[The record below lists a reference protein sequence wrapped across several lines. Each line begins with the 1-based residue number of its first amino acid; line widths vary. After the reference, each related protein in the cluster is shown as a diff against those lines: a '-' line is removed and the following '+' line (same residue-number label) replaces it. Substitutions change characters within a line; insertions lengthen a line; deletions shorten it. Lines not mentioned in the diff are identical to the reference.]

1 MKLKFEARDYGY
13 TVIARIEKIL
23 RDRCV
28 EKLGIITDGFDII
41 PKGVLTAAQKREN
54 EIVDIE
60 TLMENIDFIHI
71 KEILLYK
78 DNYSYVMDITKVSK
92 NVFEELMQS
101 LYELRIKIAHIRS
114 YFTNT
119 DLNNLIDETK
129 KINHGMI
136 EPDERLDKF
145 IENLLEAP
153 QDLATKVP
161 IEFYEDEYTE
171 KIINNLPIADYE
183 YEGGFV
189 GRNDDE
195 EKIIKMLKSNMHRV
209 ITIAGAG
216 GVGKSA
222 LALKIVNDIIRDNII
237 EYDFVVWVSAK
248 ENKLSY
254 LGIEDLEPTLKN
266 YDELLDTILNV
277 VGFDADNYGEDNKKK
292 ESDINDLFDACNRG
306 LLIIDNLE
314 TITDERIINF
324 ILDSHP
330 NVNFIITSRRG
341 LGQVERRYDLKE
353 LKEKDA
359 IHLFRIICKEKG
371 LQELQTADE
380 SLIRSYVKKVY
391 CYPLAIKWVLGQAAL
406 GKDIMCVIDGINEQ
420 SSDISKFCFEQV
432 FSELS
437 LEAKSILY
445 ALCLDNEA
453 VPKGVLKYISNLDD
467 ISFEDCIHDLLIV
480 SLILP
485 EQKVNKQNGEINS
498 YYSLLPL
505 TRGYV
510 KVELDKNRDVKSKL
524 QERTVTVETTLEEAE
539 RAKVQY
545 RFSLSNFGAT
555 TEEEKIASMLAQT
568 AYQKYQAGNYLDAV
582 ETFKKAV
589 NIAPRFA
596 SIYRNWAIIESMESH
611 WAEADALMEK
621 ASKLNKDDTQIWLV
635 WGNIKRK
642 SDKIKEAYNYY
653 EKAYKL
659 SPKDNVVLN
668 SYAQAISRLGD
679 FQRADKLYKE
689 ALELVEGIPHNKH
702 LIINY
707 TSIAEN
713 LKKWAEALIED
724 RDYVQAAK
732 KIHDALDA
740 IQKVLRIDRN
750 DYKAKELHMDIL
762 YTYAT
767 VYDKQKD
774 YEKALNILKK
784 LVELP
789 FNRYREIE
797 YHNRAVLLIINVY
810 FTIDKYDEARTVLE
824 KEERNLRRISKGA
837 IADRYKRICEKLA
850 KEENRKKGRII
861 RYSAEKKFII
871 IESESS
877 PGLTYLTFLSA
888 FKEYI
893 QLSDDI
899 LGREVTFVG
908 VEDNGKRYAQH
919 VCFVMEEI
927 KA

>member
-23 RDRCV
+23 RDKCV
-28 EKLGIITDGFDII
+28 EKLGIITDELDVIV
-41 PKGVLTAAQKREN
+41 PKGVLIAAQKRES
-54 EIVDIE
+54 EIVDFE
-60 TLMENIDFIHI
+60 MLMENIDFIHI

-78 DNYSYVMDITKVSK
+78 DNYSYVMDITKISK
-92 NVFEELMQS
+92 SAFEVLMQS
-101 LYELRIKIAHIRS
+101 LYEFRIKIAHIRS

-129 KINHGMI
+129 KINHGMT
-136 EPDERLDKF
+136 EPDAGLDEF

-153 QDLATKVP
+153 QELVTKVP
-161 IEFYEDEYTE
+161 IGFYEDEYTE

-189 GRNDDE
+189 GRADDE
-195 EKIIKMLKSNMHRV
+195 ERIIKMLKSNMHRV

-222 LALKIVNDIIRDNII
+222 LTLKIVNDIIRDSLV
-237 EYDFVVWVSAK
+237 EYDFIVWVSAK

-277 VGFDADNYGEDNKKK
+277 VGFDADSYRDDDNKK
-292 ESDINDLFDACNRG
+292 ESDINDLFDACNRV

-371 LQELQTADE
+371 LQELQIADE

-432 FSELS
+432 FSDLS
-437 LEAKSILY
+437 IEAKSILY
-445 ALCLDNEA
+445 ALCLDNDA

-510 KVELDKNRDVKSKL
+510 KVELDKNKDIKSQL
-524 QERTVTVETTLEEAE
+524 QERMVTVETTLEEAE

-568 AYQKYQAGNYLDAV
+568 AYQKYQAGSYLDAV

-589 NIAPRFA
+589 DIAPRFA

-713 LKKWAEALIED
+713 LKKWAEALVED
-724 RDYVQAAK
+724 RDYAQATQ
-732 KIHDALDA
+732 KIHDALVA
-740 IQKVLRIDRN
+740 IQRVLKIDRN

-762 YTYAT
+762 YTYGT

-774 YEKALNILKK
+774 YENALSILKE

-789 FNRYREIE
+789 FSRYREIE
-797 YHNRAVLLIINVY
+797 YHNRGVLLIINIY
-810 FTIDKYDEARTVLE
+810 CTIDKYDEARKFLE
-824 KEERNLRRISKGA
+824 KEERNLRRLSKGA

-850 KEENRKKGRII
+850 KEKNRKEGRII
-861 RYSAEKKFII
+861 RYNAEKKFVI

-877 PGLTYLTFLSA
+877 PGLTYLTFLNA

-899 LGREVTFVG
+899 LGRKVTFVG
-908 VEDNGKRYAQH
+908 VEENGKRHAQH
-919 VCFVMEEI
+919 VCFVVEE
-927 KA
+927 K

>member
-23 RDRCV
+23 RDKCV
-28 EKLGIITDGFDII
+28 EKLGIITDELDVIV
-41 PKGVLTAAQKREN
+41 PKGVLIAAQKRES
-54 EIVDIE
+54 EIVDFE
-60 TLMENIDFIHI
+60 MLMENIDFIHI

-78 DNYSYVMDITKVSK
+78 DNYSYVMDITKISK
-92 NVFEELMQS
+92 SAFEVLMQS
-101 LYELRIKIAHIRS
+101 LYEFRIKIAHIRS

-129 KINHGMI
+129 KINHGMT
-136 EPDERLDKF
+136 EPDAGLDEF

-153 QDLATKVP
+153 QELVTKVP
-161 IEFYEDEYTE
+161 IGFYEDEYTE

-189 GRNDDE
+189 GRADDE
-195 EKIIKMLKSNMHRV
+195 ERIIKMLKSNMHRV

-222 LALKIVNDIIRDNII
+222 LTLKIVNDIIRDSLV
-237 EYDFVVWVSAK
+237 EYDFIVWVSAK

-277 VGFDADNYGEDNKKK
+277 VGFDADSYGDDDNKK
-292 ESDINDLFDACNRG
+292 ESDINDLFDACNRV

-371 LQELQTADE
+371 LQELQIADE

-432 FSELS
+432 FSDLS
-437 LEAKSILY
+437 IEAKSILY
-445 ALCLDNEA
+445 ALCLDNDA

-510 KVELDKNRDVKSKL
+510 KVELDKNKDIKSQL
-524 QERTVTVETTLEEAE
+524 QERMVTVETTLEEAE

-545 RFSLSNFGAT
+545 RFSLSIFGAT

-568 AYQKYQAGNYLDAV
+568 AYQKYQAGSYLDAV

-589 NIAPRFA
+589 DIAPRFA

-713 LKKWAEALIED
+713 LKKWAEALVED
-724 RDYVQAAK
+724 RDYAQATQ
-732 KIHDALDA
+732 KIHDALVA
-740 IQKVLRIDRN
+740 IQRVLKIDRN

-762 YTYAT
+762 YTYGT

-774 YEKALNILKK
+774 YENALSILKE

-789 FNRYREIE
+789 FSRYREIE
-797 YHNRAVLLIINVY
+797 YHNRGVLLIINIY
-810 FTIDKYDEARTVLE
+810 CTIDKYDEARKFLE
-824 KEERNLRRISKGA
+824 KEERNLRRLSKGA

-850 KEENRKKGRII
+850 KEKNRKEGRII
-861 RYSAEKKFII
+861 RYNAEKKFVI

-877 PGLTYLTFLSA
+877 PGLTYLTFLNA

-899 LGREVTFVG
+899 LGRKVTFVG
-908 VEDNGKRYAQH
+908 VEENGKRHAQH
-919 VCFVMEEI
+919 VCFVVEE
-927 KA
+927 K

>member
-23 RDRCV
+23 RDKCV
-28 EKLGIITDGFDII
+28 EKLGIITDELDVIV
-41 PKGVLTAAQKREN
+41 PKGVLIAAQKRES
-54 EIVDIE
+54 EIVDFE
-60 TLMENIDFIHI
+60 ALMENIDFIHI

-78 DNYSYVMDITKVSK
+78 DNYSYVMDITKLSK
-92 NVFEELMQS
+92 SVFEELMQS

-129 KINHGMI
+129 KINYGMT
-136 EPDERLDKF
+136 EPDAGLYEF

-153 QDLATKVP
+153 QELVTKVP
-161 IEFYEDEYTE
+161 MEFYEDEYTE

-189 GRNDDE
+189 GRADDE
-195 EKIIKMLKSNMHRV
+195 EKISKMLKSNMHRV

-222 LALKIVNDIIRDNII
+222 LTLKIVNDIIRDNII
-237 EYDFVVWVSAK
+237 EYDFIVWVSAK

-277 VGFDADNYGEDNKKK
+277 VGFDADSYGEDNNKK
-292 ESDINDLFDACNRG
+292 ESDINDLFDACNRV

-371 LQELQTADE
+371 LQELQIADE

-510 KVELDKNRDVKSKL
+510 KVELDKNRDIKSQL
-524 QERTVTVETTLEEAE
+524 QERMVTVETTLEEAE

-568 AYQKYQAGNYLDAV
+568 AYQKYQAGSYLDAV

-589 NIAPRFA
+589 DITPRFA

-713 LKKWAEALIED
+713 LKKWAEALVED
-724 RDYVQAAK
+724 RDYAQATQ
-732 KIHDALDA
+732 KIHDALVA
-740 IQKVLRIDRN
+740 IQKVLKIDRN

-762 YTYAT
+762 YTYGT

-774 YEKALNILKK
+774 YENALSILKE

-789 FNRYREIE
+789 FGRYREIE
-797 YHNRAVLLIINVY
+797 YHNRCVLLIINIY
-810 FTIDKYDEARTVLE
+810 FTIDKYDEARKFLE

-850 KEENRKKGRII
+850 KEKNRKKGRII
-861 RYSAEKKFII
+861 RYNAEKKFVI

-877 PGLTYLTFLSA
+877 PGLTYLTFLNA

-908 VEDNGKRYAQH
+908 VEENGKRHAQH
-919 VCFVMEEI
+919 VCFVVEE
-927 KA
+927 K

>member
-1 MKLKFEARDYGY
+1 MKLRFEARDYGY
-13 TVIARIEKIL
+13 TVMARLEKAL
-23 RDRCV
+23 RDRCI
-28 EKLGIITDGFDII
+28 ECLGILSDDLMVII
-41 PKGVLTAAQKREN
+41 PKGVLAAAEKREGHITN
-54 EIVDIE
+54 IDV
-60 TLMENIDFIHI
+60 LMENIDFIHI

-78 DNYSYVMDITKVSK
+78 DNYSYVMDAEKLSK
-92 NVFEELMQS
+92 SMFEELMQS
-101 LYELRIKIAHIRS
+101 LYDLRIKIAHIRD

-119 DLNNLIDETK
+119 DLNNLIEETK

-136 EPDERLDKF
+136 LSDDSLDEF
-145 IENLLEAP
+145 IESLLETP
-153 QDLATKVP
+153 EKLITKVP
-161 IEFYEDEYTE
+161 IDFFEDENVA

-189 GRNDDE
+189 GRADEE
-195 EKIIKMLKSNMHRV
+195 EKIVKMLKSNMHRV

-222 LALKIVNDIIRDNII
+222 LTLKIVNDIIRDNII
-237 EYDFVVWVSAK
+237 EYDFIVWVSAK

-254 LGIEDLEPTLKN
+254 LGIEDIEPTLKN
-266 YDELLDTILNV
+266 YDELLDTILDV
-277 VGFDADNYGEDNKKK
+277 VGFDADSYGDDNAKK
-292 ESDINDLFDACNRG
+292 ESDINDLFDACNRV
-306 LLIIDNLE
+306 LLVIDNLE

-330 NVNFIITSRRG
+330 HVNFIITSRRG

-353 LKEKDA
+353 LREKDA

-371 LQELQTADE
+371 LKELQCAEE
-380 SLIRSYVKKVY
+380 SIIRNYVKKVY

-406 GKDIMCVIDGINEQ
+406 GKDILSVVDGINEQ

-437 LEAKSILY
+437 FESKSILY

-467 ISFEDCIHDLLIV
+467 TIFEDCISDLLIV

-498 YYSLLPL
+498 FYSLLPL

-510 KVELDKNRDVKSKL
+510 KMELDKNRDIKTQL
-524 QERTVTVETTLEEAE
+524 QDRMVTVETTLEEAE

-568 AYQKYQAGNYLDAV
+568 AYQKYQAGNYLDAID
-582 ETFKKAV
+582 TFKKAV
-589 NIAPRFA
+589 DIDPRFA

-621 ASKLNKDDTQIWLV
+621 ASKLNEDDTQIWLV

-642 SDKIKEAYNYY
+642 SDRIKEAYNYY

-679 FQRADKLYKE
+679 FMRADQLYKE

-713 LKKWAEALIED
+713 LKKWAEVLIED
-724 RDYVQAAK
+724 RDYTQATER
-732 KIHDALDA
+732 IQEALSA
-740 IQKVLRIDRN
+740 IQKVLKIDKN
-750 DYKAKELHMDIL
+750 DSKAKELYMDIL
-762 YTYAT
+762 YTEAT
-767 VYDKQKD
+767 LFDKQTD
-774 YEKALNILKK
+774 YDNAVLTLKK
-784 LVELP
+784 IIELP
-789 FNRYREIE
+789 FLRYREIE
-797 YHNRAVLLIINVY
+797 YHDRAVILIANIY
-810 FTIDKYDEARTVLE
+810 YAMGKYDEASKYLA
-824 KEERNLRRISKGA
+824 KEERNIRKIGKGV
-837 IADRYKRICEKLA
+837 IIDRYKRICEKLVNVQNQ
-850 KEENRKKGRII
+850 KTGRVI
-861 RYSAEKKFII
+861 RYNADKKFVI
-871 IESESS
+871 IESISS
-877 PGLTYLTFLSA
+877 PGLTYLTFLNA
-888 FKEYI
+888 FREYV
-893 QLSDDI
+893 QLSDEI
-899 LGREVTFVG
+899 LGKEVLFSA
-908 VEDNGKRYAQH
+908 VEENENRYAKN
-919 VCFVMEEI
+919 VSFISGE
-927 KA
+927 

>member
-23 RDRCV
+23 RDKCV
-28 EKLGIITDGFDII
+28 EKLGIITDELDVIV
-41 PKGVLTAAQKREN
+41 PKGVLIAARKRKS
-54 EIVDIE
+54 EIVDFE
-60 TLMENIDFIHI
+60 ALMENIDFIHI

-78 DNYSYVMDITKVSK
+78 NNYSYVMDITKLSK
-92 NVFEELMQS
+92 SVFEELMQS

-129 KINHGMI
+129 KINHGMT
-136 EPDERLDKF
+136 EPDAGLDEF

-153 QDLATKVP
+153 QELVTKVP

-189 GRNDDE
+189 GRADDE

-222 LALKIVNDIIRDNII
+222 LTLKIVNDIIRDNII
-237 EYDFVVWVSAK
+237 EYDFIVWVSAK

-277 VGFDADNYGEDNKKK
+277 VGFDADSYGEDNNKK
-292 ESDINDLFDACNRG
+292 ESDINDLFDACNRV

-371 LQELQTADE
+371 LQELQIADE

-420 SSDISKFCFEQV
+420 SSDISKFCFDQV

-510 KVELDKNRDVKSKL
+510 KVELDKNRDIKSQL
-524 QERTVTVETTLEEAE
+524 QERMVTVETTLEEAE

-568 AYQKYQAGNYLDAV
+568 AYQKYQAGSYLDAV

-589 NIAPRFA
+589 DIAPRFA

-713 LKKWAEALIED
+713 LKKWAEALVED
-724 RDYVQAAK
+724 RDYAQATQ
-732 KIHDALDA
+732 KIHDALVA
-740 IQKVLRIDRN
+740 IQKVLKIDRN

-762 YTYAT
+762 YTYGT

-774 YEKALNILKK
+774 YENALSILKE

-789 FNRYREIE
+789 FSRYREIE
-797 YHNRAVLLIINVY
+797 YHNRGVLLIINIY
-810 FTIDKYDEARTVLE
+810 FTIDKYDEARKFLE

-837 IADRYKRICEKLA
+837 IADRYKRICEKLD
-850 KEENRKKGRII
+850 KEKNRKKGRII
-861 RYSAEKKFII
+861 RYNAEKKFVI

-877 PGLTYLTFLSA
+877 PGLTYLTFLNA

-893 QLSDDI
+893 HLSDDI
-899 LGREVTFVG
+899 LGRKVTFVG
-908 VEDNGKRYAQH
+908 VEESGKRHAQH
-919 VCFVMEEI
+919 VCFVVEE
-927 KA
+927 K

>member
-23 RDRCV
+23 RDKCV
-28 EKLGIITDGFDII
+28 EKLGIITDELDVIV
-41 PKGVLTAAQKREN
+41 PKGVLIAAQKRES
-54 EIVDIE
+54 EIVDFE
-60 TLMENIDFIHI
+60 MLMENIDFIHI

-78 DNYSYVMDITKVSK
+78 DNYSYVMDITKISK
-92 NVFEELMQS
+92 SAFEVLMQS
-101 LYELRIKIAHIRS
+101 LYEFRIKIAHIRS

-129 KINHGMI
+129 KINHGMT
-136 EPDERLDKF
+136 EPDAGLDEF

-153 QDLATKVP
+153 QELVTKVP
-161 IEFYEDEYTE
+161 IGFYEDEYTE

-189 GRNDDE
+189 GRADDE
-195 EKIIKMLKSNMHRV
+195 ERIIKMLKSNMHRV

-222 LALKIVNDIIRDNII
+222 LTLKIVNDIIRDSLV
-237 EYDFVVWVSAK
+237 EYDFIVWVSAK

-277 VGFDADNYGEDNKKK
+277 VGFDADSYGDDDNKK
-292 ESDINDLFDACNRG
+292 ESDINDLFDACNRV

-371 LQELQTADE
+371 LQELQIADE

-432 FSELS
+432 FSDLS
-437 LEAKSILY
+437 IEAKSILY
-445 ALCLDNEA
+445 ALCLDNDA

-510 KVELDKNRDVKSKL
+510 KVELDKNKDIKSQL
-524 QERTVTVETTLEEAE
+524 QERMVTVETTLEEAE

-568 AYQKYQAGNYLDAV
+568 AYQKYQAGSYLDAV

-589 NIAPRFA
+589 DIAPRFA

-702 LIINY
+702 LIINN

-713 LKKWAEALIED
+713 LKKWAEALVED
-724 RDYVQAAK
+724 RDYAQATQ
-732 KIHDALDA
+732 KIHDALVA
-740 IQKVLRIDRN
+740 IQKVLKIDRN

-762 YTYAT
+762 YTYGT

-774 YEKALNILKK
+774 YENALSILKE

-789 FNRYREIE
+789 FSRYREIE
-797 YHNRAVLLIINVY
+797 YHNRGVLLIINIY
-810 FTIDKYDEARTVLE
+810 CTIDKYDEARKFLE
-824 KEERNLRRISKGA
+824 KEERNLRRLSKGA

-850 KEENRKKGRII
+850 KEKNRKEGRII
-861 RYSAEKKFII
+861 RYNAEKKFVI

-877 PGLTYLTFLSA
+877 PGLTYLTFLNA

-893 QLSDDI
+893 QLSDEI
-899 LGREVTFVG
+899 LGRKVTFVG
-908 VEDNGKRYAQH
+908 VEENGKRHAQH
-919 VCFVMEEI
+919 VCFVVEE
-927 KA
+927 K

>member
-23 RDRCV
+23 RDKCV
-28 EKLGIITDGFDII
+28 EKLGIITDELDVIV
-41 PKGVLTAAQKREN
+41 PKGVLIAAQKRES
-54 EIVDIE
+54 EILDFE
-60 TLMENIDFIHI
+60 MLMENIDFIHI

-78 DNYSYVMDITKVSK
+78 DNYSYVMDITKISK
-92 NVFEELMQS
+92 SAFEVLMQS
-101 LYELRIKIAHIRS
+101 LYEFRIKIAHIRS

-129 KINHGMI
+129 KINHGMT
-136 EPDERLDKF
+136 EPDAGLDEF

-153 QDLATKVP
+153 QELVTKVP
-161 IEFYEDEYTE
+161 IGFYEDEYTE

-189 GRNDDE
+189 GRADDE
-195 EKIIKMLKSNMHRV
+195 ERIIKMLKSNMHRV

-222 LALKIVNDIIRDNII
+222 LTLKIVNDIIRDSLV
-237 EYDFVVWVSAK
+237 EYDFIVWVSAK

-277 VGFDADNYGEDNKKK
+277 VGFDADSYGDDDNKK
-292 ESDINDLFDACNRG
+292 ESDINDLFDACNRV

-371 LQELQTADE
+371 LQELQIADE

-432 FSELS
+432 FSDLS
-437 LEAKSILY
+437 IEAKSILY
-445 ALCLDNEA
+445 ALCLDNDA

-510 KVELDKNRDVKSKL
+510 KVELDKNKDIKSQL
-524 QERTVTVETTLEEAE
+524 QERMVTVETTLEEAE

-568 AYQKYQAGNYLDAV
+568 AYQKYQAGSYLDAV

-589 NIAPRFA
+589 DIAPRFA

-713 LKKWAEALIED
+713 LKKWAEALVED
-724 RDYVQAAK
+724 RDYAQATQ
-732 KIHDALDA
+732 KIHDALVA
-740 IQKVLRIDRN
+740 IQRVLKIDRN

-762 YTYAT
+762 YTYGT

-774 YEKALNILKK
+774 YENALSILKE

-789 FNRYREIE
+789 FSRYREIE
-797 YHNRAVLLIINVY
+797 YHNRGVLLIINIY
-810 FTIDKYDEARTVLE
+810 CTIDKYDEARKFLE
-824 KEERNLRRISKGA
+824 KEERNLRRLSKGA

-850 KEENRKKGRII
+850 KEKNRKEGRII
-861 RYSAEKKFII
+861 RYNAEKKFVI

-877 PGLTYLTFLSA
+877 PGLTYLTFLNA

-899 LGREVTFVG
+899 LGRKVNFVG
-908 VEDNGKRYAQH
+908 VEENGKRHAQH
-919 VCFVMEEI
+919 VCFVVEE
-927 KA
+927 K

>member
-1 MKLKFEARDYGY
+1 MKFKFEARDYGY
-13 TVIARIEKIL
+13 TVIARLEKIL
-23 RDRCV
+23 REKCV
-28 EKLGIITDGFDII
+28 EKLGIIKDELEAIV
-41 PKGVLTAAQKREN
+41 PKGVLIAAQKRGSEMVN
-54 EIVDIE
+54 LEA
-60 TLMENIDFIHI
+60 LMENIDFIHI

-78 DNYSYVMDITKVSK
+78 DNYSYVMDISK
-92 NVFEELMQS
+92 LSKSDFEELMQS
-101 LYELRIKIAHIRS
+101 LYDLRIKIAHIRS

-119 DLNNLIDETK
+119 DLTNLIDESK

-136 EPDERLDKF
+136 EPDEALDEF
-145 IENLLEAP
+145 IENLLEVP
-153 QDLATKVP
+153 QELVTKVP
-161 IEFYEDEYTE
+161 IEFYEDEYTAN
-171 KIINNLPIADYE
+171 IINNLPIADYE

-189 GRNDDE
+189 GRTDDE
-195 EKIIKMLKSNMHRV
+195 EKIIKMLKSNTHRV

-222 LALKIVNDIIRDNII
+222 LTLKIVNDIIRDNII

-277 VGFDADNYGEDNKKK
+277 VGFDADSYGEDNDKK
-292 ESDINDLFDACNRG
+292 ESDINDLFDACNRV

-330 NVNFIITSRRG
+330 HVNFIITSRRG

-353 LKEKDA
+353 LREKDA

-371 LQELQTADE
+371 LKELQSAE
-380 SLIRSYVKKVY
+380 EALIRSYVKKVY

-406 GKDIMCVIDGINEQ
+406 GKNIMSVVDGINEQ

-467 ISFEDCIHDLLIV
+467 ISFEDCIRDLLIV

-485 EQKVNKQNGEINS
+485 EQKVNKHNGEINS

-510 KVELDKNRDVKSKL
+510 KVELDKNRDIKGQL
-524 QERTVTVETTLEEAE
+524 QDRMVTVETTLEEAE

-568 AYQKYQAGNYLDAV
+568 AYQKYQAGSYLDAV
-582 ETFKKAV
+582 DTFKKAV

-679 FQRADKLYKE
+679 FQRADKLYRE

-713 LKKWAEALIED
+713 LKKWAEILVED
-724 RDYVQAAK
+724 RDYAQATQR
-732 KIHDALDA
+732 IQGALVA
-740 IQKVLRIDRN
+740 IQKVLKIDRHDN
-750 DYKAKELHMDIL
+750 KAKELHMDIL
-762 YTYAT
+762 YTYGT

-774 YEKALNILKK
+774 YERALGILKE
-784 LVELP
+784 LVQLP
-789 FNRYREIE
+789 FSRYREIE
-797 YHNRAVLLIINVY
+797 YHDRGVLLMANIYCAIG
-810 FTIDKYDEARTVLE
+810 KYDEARQYLA
-824 KEERNLRRISKGA
+824 KEERNIRRISKGV
-837 IADRYKRICEKLA
+837 ITDRYKRVCEKLA
-850 KEENRKKGRII
+850 KEQNRKNGKII
-861 RYSAEKKFII
+861 RYNVEKKFVI
-871 IESESS
+871 IESASS
-877 PGLTYLTFLSA
+877 PGLTYLTFLNA
-888 FKEYI
+888 FKEYV

-899 LGREVTFVG
+899 LGKDVTFVG
-908 VEDNGKRYAQH
+908 VEENGKRHAQN
-919 VCFVMEEI
+919 VCFVSIES
-927 KA
+927 

>member
-23 RDRCV
+23 RDKCV
-28 EKLGIITDGFDII
+28 EKLGIITDELDVIV
-41 PKGVLTAAQKREN
+41 PKGVLIAAQKRES
-54 EIVDIE
+54 EIVDFE
-60 TLMENIDFIHI
+60 MLMENIDFIHI

-78 DNYSYVMDITKVSK
+78 DNYSYVMDITKISK
-92 NVFEELMQS
+92 SAFEVLMQS
-101 LYELRIKIAHIRS
+101 LYEFRIKIAHIRS

-129 KINHGMI
+129 KINHGMT
-136 EPDERLDKF
+136 EPDAGLDEF

-153 QDLATKVP
+153 QELVTKVP
-161 IEFYEDEYTE
+161 IGFYEDEYTE

-189 GRNDDE
+189 GRADDE
-195 EKIIKMLKSNMHRV
+195 ERIIKMLKSNMHRV

-222 LALKIVNDIIRDNII
+222 LTLKIVNDIIRDSLV
-237 EYDFVVWVSAK
+237 EYDFIVWVSAK

-277 VGFDADNYGEDNKKK
+277 VGFDADSYGDDDNKK
-292 ESDINDLFDACNRG
+292 ESDINDLFDACNRV

-371 LQELQTADE
+371 LQELQIADE

-432 FSELS
+432 FSDLS
-437 LEAKSILY
+437 IEAKSILY
-445 ALCLDNEA
+445 ALCLDNDA

-510 KVELDKNRDVKSKL
+510 KVELDKNKDIKSQL
-524 QERTVTVETTLEEAE
+524 QERMVTVETTLEEAE

-568 AYQKYQAGNYLDAV
+568 AYQKYQAGSYLDAV

-589 NIAPRFA
+589 DIAPRFA

-713 LKKWAEALIED
+713 LKKWAEALVED
-724 RDYVQAAK
+724 RDYAQATQ
-732 KIHDALDA
+732 KIHDALVA
-740 IQKVLRIDRN
+740 IQRVLKIDRN

-762 YTYAT
+762 YTYGT

-774 YEKALNILKK
+774 YENALSILKE

-789 FNRYREIE
+789 FSRYREIE
-797 YHNRAVLLIINVY
+797 YHNRGVLLIINIY
-810 FTIDKYDEARTVLE
+810 CTIDKYDEARKFLE
-824 KEERNLRRISKGA
+824 KEERNLRRLSKGV

-850 KEENRKKGRII
+850 KEKNRKEGRII
-861 RYSAEKKFII
+861 RYNAEKKFVI

-877 PGLTYLTFLSA
+877 PGLTYLTFLNA

-899 LGREVTFVG
+899 LGRKVTFVG
-908 VEDNGKRYAQH
+908 VEENGKRHAQH
-919 VCFVMEEI
+919 VCFVVEE
-927 KA
+927 K

>member
-1 MKLKFEARDYGY
+1 MKFKFEARDYGY
-13 TVIARIEKIL
+13 TVISRLEKIM
-23 RDRCV
+23 REKCV
-28 EKLGIITDGFDII
+28 EKLGIITDELEAII
-41 PKGVLTAAQKREN
+41 PKGVLLAAQKRESGIIN
-54 EIVDIE
+54 LEA
-60 TLMENIDFIHI
+60 LMENIDFIHI

-78 DNYSYVMDITKVSK
+78 DNYSYVMDISKLSK
-92 NVFEELMQS
+92 NDFEELMQS
-101 LYELRIKIAHIRS
+101 LYDLRIKIAHIRS

-119 DLNNLIDETK
+119 DLTNLIDESK
-129 KINHGMI
+129 KMNHGMI
-136 EPDERLDKF
+136 VPDEALDKF
-145 IENLLEAP
+145 VENLLVAP
-153 QDLATKVP
+153 EELVTKVP
-161 IEFYEDEYTE
+161 IEFYEDEYVAN
-171 KIINNLPIADYE
+171 IINNLPIADYE

-189 GRNDDE
+189 GRTDDE
-195 EKIIKMLKSNMHRV
+195 EKIIKMLKSNSHRV

-222 LALKIVNDIIRDNII
+222 LTLKIVNDIIRDNII
-237 EYDFVVWVSAK
+237 EYDFIVWVSAK

-277 VGFDADNYGEDNKKK
+277 VGFDADSYGEDNDKK
-292 ESDINDLFDACNRG
+292 ESDINDLFDACNRV

-330 NVNFIITSRRG
+330 HVNFIITSRRG

-353 LKEKDA
+353 LREKDA

-371 LQELQTADE
+371 LKELQSADE
-380 SLIRSYVKKVY
+380 TLIRSYVKKVY

-406 GKDIMCVIDGINEQ
+406 GKDILSVVDGINEQ

-437 LEAKSILY
+437 IEAKSILY
-445 ALCLDNEA
+445 ALSLDNEA

-510 KVELDKNRDVKSKL
+510 KVELDKNRDIKAQL
-524 QERTVTVETTLEEAE
+524 QDRMVTVETTLEEAE

-589 NIAPRFA
+589 DIAPRFA

-679 FQRADKLYKE
+679 FQRADKLYRE

-713 LKKWAEALIED
+713 LKKWAEVLIED
-724 RDYVQAAK
+724 RDYANATQR
-732 KIHDALDA
+732 IQEALNA
-740 IQKVLRIDRN
+740 IQNVLKIDKHDN
-750 DYKAKELHMDIL
+750 KAKELHMDIL
-762 YTYAT
+762 YTYGV

-774 YEKALNILKK
+774 YEKALAILQE

-789 FNRYREIE
+789 FSRYREIE
-797 YHNRAVLLIINVY
+797 YHNRGVLLIVNIY
-810 FTIDKYDEARTVLE
+810 CAIDKYEEARQYLT
-824 KEERNLRRISKGA
+824 KEERNIRRISKGV
-837 IADRYKRICEKLA
+837 ISDRYKRVCEKLA
-850 KEENRKKGRII
+850 KEQERKNGKII
-861 RYSAEKKFII
+861 RYNAEKKFVI
-871 IESESS
+871 IESMSS
-877 PGLTYLTFLSA
+877 PGLTYLTFLNS
-888 FKEYI
+888 FKEYV
-893 QLSDDI
+893 QLSEDI

-908 VEDNGKRYAQH
+908 VEEDGKRFAQNVYMVH
-919 VCFVMEEI
+919 GEN
-927 KA
+927 

>member
-1 MKLKFEARDYGY
+1 MVKMKFEPRDYGY
-13 TVIARIEKIL
+13 TVIARIEKLL
-23 RDRCV
+23 REKCV
-28 EKLGIITDGFDII
+28 ERLGIDSNSLEDFI
-41 PKGVLTAAQKREN
+41 PKGVLNAAEKREN
-54 EIVDIE
+54 SIVDLVS
-60 TLMENIDFIHI
+60 LMENIDFIHI
-71 KEILLYK
+71 KEILMYK
-78 DNYSYVMDITKVSK
+78 GNYSCVIDEIKLQKKS
-92 NVFEELMQS
+92 FEELMHS
-101 LYELRIKIAHIRS
+101 LYDLRIKIAHIRD

-119 DLNNLIDETK
+119 DLSNLIIEAK
-129 KINHGMI
+129 RLNNGMI
-136 EPDERLDKF
+136 EPDNSFNEFVAD
-145 IENLLEAP
+145 LLVAP
-153 QDLATKVP
+153 EELVVKVP
-161 IEFYEDEYTE
+161 IEFYEDEGMA
-171 KIINNLPIADYE
+171 KVINNLPIADYE

-189 GRNDDE
+189 GRTDDE
-195 EKIIKMLKSNMHRV
+195 EKIVKILKSNMHRV

-222 LALKIVNDIIRDNII
+222 LTLKIVNDIIRDNII
-237 EYDFVVWVSAK
+237 DYDFVVWVSAK

-277 VGFDADNYGEDNKKK
+277 VGFDADSYGEDIDKK
-292 ESDINDLFDACNRG
+292 EHDINDLFDACNRV
-306 LLIIDNLE
+306 LLVIDNLE

-353 LKEKDA
+353 LREKDA

-371 LQELQTADE
+371 LKELQCADE
-380 SLIRSYVKKVY
+380 SLIRNYVKKVY
-391 CYPLAIKWVLGQAAL
+391 CYPLAIKWVLGQAAH
-406 GKDIMCVIDGINEQ
+406 GKDILSVVDGINER

-437 LEAKSILY
+437 MESKCILY

-467 ISFEDCIHDLLIV
+467 IIFEDCIQDLLIV
-480 SLILP
+480 SLLLP
-485 EQKVNKQNGEINS
+485 EQRVNKQNGEINS

-510 KVELDKNRDVKSKL
+510 KVELDKNKDIKTQL
-524 QERTVTVETTLEEAE
+524 QDRMVTVETMLEEAE

-582 ETFKKAV
+582 DTFKKAV
-589 NIAPRFA
+589 DIAPRFA

-611 WAEADALMEK
+611 WAEADVLMEK
-621 ASKLNKDDTQIWLV
+621 ASRLNKDDTQIWLV

-642 SDKIKEAYNYY
+642 SDKIKEAYTYY
-653 EKAYKL
+653 DKAYKL

-668 SYAQAISRLGD
+668 SYAQAISRLGE
-679 FQRADKLYKE
+679 FQRADKLYRE

-724 RDYVQAAK
+724 RDYNQAEK
-732 KIHDALDA
+732 RIKDALVA
-740 IQKVLRIDRN
+740 IQKVLKIDKN
-750 DYKAKELHMDIL
+750 DIKAKELYMDIL

-767 VYDKQKD
+767 LFDRQRD
-774 YEKALNILKK
+774 YEDAIHILKE
-784 LVELP
+784 LVEVP
-789 FNRYREIE
+789 FSRYREIE
-797 YHNRAVLLIINVY
+797 YHDRGVLLMANVY
-810 FTIDKYDEARTVLE
+810 YANKQFDEAKDCLA
-824 KEERNLRRISKGA
+824 KEERNMRRIGKSNIMDK
-837 IADRYKRICEKLA
+837 YKKICEKLFNV
-850 KEENRKKGRII
+850 ENRKRGKII
-861 RYSAEKKFII
+861 RFSAEKKYLI
-871 IESESS
+871 IESMGS
-877 PGLTYLTFLSA
+877 PGLTYLTFLNA
-888 FKEYI
+888 FKEYV

-899 LGREVTFVG
+899 LGKEVYFLG
-908 VEDNGKRYAQH
+908 VEEGGKRYAKN
-919 VCFVMEEI
+919 VIFI
-927 KA
+927 

>member
-23 RDRCV
+23 RDKCV
-28 EKLGIITDGFDII
+28 EKLGIITDELDVIV
-41 PKGVLTAAQKREN
+41 PKGVLIAAQKRES
-54 EIVDIE
+54 EIVDFE
-60 TLMENIDFIHI
+60 MLMENIDFIHI

-78 DNYSYVMDITKVSK
+78 DNYSYVMDITKISK
-92 NVFEELMQS
+92 SAFEVLMQS
-101 LYELRIKIAHIRS
+101 LYEFRIKIAHIRS

-129 KINHGMI
+129 KINHGMT
-136 EPDERLDKF
+136 EPDAGLDEF

-153 QDLATKVP
+153 QELVTKVP
-161 IEFYEDEYTE
+161 IGFYEDEYTE

-189 GRNDDE
+189 GRADDE
-195 EKIIKMLKSNMHRV
+195 ERIIKMLKSNMHRV

-222 LALKIVNDIIRDNII
+222 LTLKIVNDIIRDSLV
-237 EYDFVVWVSAK
+237 EYDFIVWVSAK

-277 VGFDADNYGEDNKKK
+277 VGFDADSYGDDDNKK
-292 ESDINDLFDACNRG
+292 ESDINDLFDACNRV

-371 LQELQTADE
+371 LQELQIADE

-432 FSELS
+432 FSDLS
-437 LEAKSILY
+437 IEAKSILY
-445 ALCLDNEA
+445 ALCLDNDA

-510 KVELDKNRDVKSKL
+510 KVELDKNKDIKSQL
-524 QERTVTVETTLEEAE
+524 QERMVTVETTLEEAE

-568 AYQKYQAGNYLDAV
+568 AYQKYQAGSYLDAV

-589 NIAPRFA
+589 DIAPRFA

-713 LKKWAEALIED
+713 LKKWAEALVED
-724 RDYVQAAK
+724 RDYAQATQ
-732 KIHDALDA
+732 KIHDALVA
-740 IQKVLRIDRN
+740 IQRVLKIDRN

-762 YTYAT
+762 YTYGT
-767 VYDKQKD
+767 VYDK
-774 YEKALNILKK
+774 
-784 LVELP
+784 
-789 FNRYREIE
+789 
-797 YHNRAVLLIINVY
+797 
-810 FTIDKYDEARTVLE
+810 
-824 KEERNLRRISKGA
+824 
-837 IADRYKRICEKLA
+837 
-850 KEENRKKGRII
+850 
-861 RYSAEKKFII
+861 
-871 IESESS
+871 
-877 PGLTYLTFLSA
+877 
-888 FKEYI
+888 
-893 QLSDDI
+893 
-899 LGREVTFVG
+899 
-908 VEDNGKRYAQH
+908 
-919 VCFVMEEI
+919 
-927 KA
+927 

>member
-1 MKLKFEARDYGY
+1 MKFKFEARDYGY
-13 TVIARIEKIL
+13 TVIARLEKIL
-23 RDRCV
+23 REKCI
-28 EKLGIITDGFDII
+28 EKLGIIADELEVIV
-41 PKGVLTAAQKREN
+41 PKGVLIAAQKREN
-54 EIVDIE
+54 EIVNLE

-71 KEILLYK
+71 KEILMYR
-78 DNYSYVMDITKVSK
+78 DNYSYVMDISK
-92 NVFEELMQS
+92 LSKSVFEELMQS
-101 LYELRIKIAHIRS
+101 LYDLRIKIAHIRS

-119 DLNNLIDETK
+119 DLTNLIDESK

-136 EPDERLDKF
+136 VPDEALDEF

-153 QDLATKVP
+153 QELVKKVP
-161 IEFYEDEYTE
+161 IEFYEDEYATN
-171 KIINNLPIADYE
+171 IINNLPIADYE

-189 GRNDDE
+189 GRTDDE
-195 EKIIKMLKSNMHRV
+195 EKIIKMLKSNTHRV

-222 LALKIVNDIIRDNII
+222 LTLKIVSDIIRDNII
-237 EYDFVVWVSAK
+237 EYDFIVWVSAK

-277 VGFDADNYGEDNKKK
+277 VGFDSDSYGEDNDKK
-292 ESDINDLFDACNRG
+292 ESDINDLFDACNRV

-330 NVNFIITSRRG
+330 HVNFIITSRRG

-353 LKEKDA
+353 LREKDA

-371 LQELQTADE
+371 LKDLQSAE
-380 SLIRSYVKKVY
+380 EALIRSYVKKVY

-406 GKDIMCVIDGINEQ
+406 GKDIMSVVDGINEQ
-420 SSDISKFCFEQV
+420 SSDISRFCFEQV

-485 EQKVNKQNGEINS
+485 EQKVNKHNGEINS

-510 KVELDKNRDVKSKL
+510 KVELDKNRDIKAQL
-524 QERTVTVETTLEEAE
+524 QDRMVTVETTLEEAE

-582 ETFKKAV
+582 DTFKKAV
-589 NIAPRFA
+589 DIAPRFA

-621 ASKLNKDDTQIWLV
+621 ASKLNKDDTQTWLV

-679 FQRADKLYKE
+679 FQRADELYRE

-713 LKKWAEALIED
+713 LKKWAEVLVED
-724 RDYVQAAK
+724 RDYMQATQR
-732 KIHDALDA
+732 IQEALVA
-740 IQKVLRIDRN
+740 IQKVLKIDRHDN
-750 DYKAKELHMDIL
+750 KAKELHMDIL
-762 YTYAT
+762 YTYGT

-774 YEKALNILKK
+774 YENALGILKE

-789 FNRYREIE
+789 FSRYREIE
-797 YHNRAVLLIINVY
+797 YHNRGVLLIINIY
-810 FTIDKYDEARTVLE
+810 CAMDKYDEARQYLA
-824 KEERNLRRISKGA
+824 KEERNIKRISKGV

-850 KEENRKKGRII
+850 KEKNRKNGKII
-861 RYSAEKKFII
+861 RYNAEKKYII
-871 IESESS
+871 VESASS
-877 PGLTYLTFLSA
+877 PGLTYLTFLNA
-888 FKEYI
+888 FKEYVH
-893 QLSDDI
+893 LSDEI
-899 LGREVTFVG
+899 LGRDVTFVG
-908 VEDNGKRYAQH
+908 VEEDGKRYAQN
-919 VCFVMEEI
+919 VCFVSVES
-927 KA
+927 

>member
-23 RDRCV
+23 RDKCV
-28 EKLGIITDGFDII
+28 EKLGIITDELDVIV
-41 PKGVLTAAQKREN
+41 PKGVLIAARKRES
-54 EIVDIE
+54 EIVDFE
-60 TLMENIDFIHI
+60 ALMENIDFIHI

-78 DNYSYVMDITKVSK
+78 NNYSYVMDITKLSK
-92 NVFEELMQS
+92 SVFEELMQS

-129 KINHGMI
+129 KINRGMT
-136 EPDERLDKF
+136 EPDAGLDEF

-153 QDLATKVP
+153 QELVTKVP

-189 GRNDDE
+189 GRADDE

-222 LALKIVNDIIRDNII
+222 LTLKIVNDIIRESII
-237 EYDFVVWVSAK
+237 EYDFIVWVSAK

-277 VGFDADNYGEDNKKK
+277 VGFDADSYGENNNKK
-292 ESDINDLFDACNRG
+292 ESDINDLFDACNRV

-371 LQELQTADE
+371 LQELQIADE

-420 SSDISKFCFEQV
+420 SSDISKFCFDQV

-510 KVELDKNRDVKSKL
+510 KVELDKNRDIKSKL
-524 QERTVTVETTLEEAE
+524 QERMVTVETTLEEAE

-568 AYQKYQAGNYLDAV
+568 AYQKYQAGSYLDAV

-589 NIAPRFA
+589 DIAPRFA

-713 LKKWAEALIED
+713 LKKWAEALVED
-724 RDYVQAAK
+724 RDYAQATQ
-732 KIHDALDA
+732 KIHDALVA
-740 IQKVLRIDRN
+740 IQKVLKIDRN

-762 YTYAT
+762 YTYGT

-774 YEKALNILKK
+774 YENALSILKE

-789 FNRYREIE
+789 FSRYREIE
-797 YHNRAVLLIINVY
+797 YHNRGVLLIINIY
-810 FTIDKYDEARTVLE
+810 FTIDKYDEARKFLE

-837 IADRYKRICEKLA
+837 IADRYKRICEKLD
-850 KEENRKKGRII
+850 KEKNRKKGRII
-861 RYSAEKKFII
+861 RYNAEKKFVI

-877 PGLTYLTFLSA
+877 PGLTYLTFLNA

-893 QLSDDI
+893 HLSDDI

-908 VEDNGKRYAQH
+908 VEESGKRHAQH
-919 VCFVMEEI
+919 VCFVVEE
-927 KA
+927 K

>member
-23 RDRCV
+23 RDKCV
-28 EKLGIITDGFDII
+28 EKLGIITDELDVIV
-41 PKGVLTAAQKREN
+41 PKGVLIAAQKSES
-54 EIVDIE
+54 EIVDFE
-60 TLMENIDFIHI
+60 MLMENIDFIHI

-78 DNYSYVMDITKVSK
+78 DNYSYVMDITKISK
-92 NVFEELMQS
+92 SAFEVLMQS
-101 LYELRIKIAHIRS
+101 LYEFRIKIAHIRS

-129 KINHGMI
+129 KINHGMT
-136 EPDERLDKF
+136 EPDAGLDEF

-153 QDLATKVP
+153 QELVTKVP
-161 IEFYEDEYTE
+161 IGFYEDEYTE

-189 GRNDDE
+189 GRADDE
-195 EKIIKMLKSNMHRV
+195 ERIIKMLKSNMHRV

-222 LALKIVNDIIRDNII
+222 LTLKIVNDIIRDSLV
-237 EYDFVVWVSAK
+237 EYDFIVWVSAK

-277 VGFDADNYGEDNKKK
+277 VGFDADSYGDDDNKK
-292 ESDINDLFDACNRG
+292 ESDINDLFDACNRV

-371 LQELQTADE
+371 LQELQIADE

-432 FSELS
+432 FSDLS
-437 LEAKSILY
+437 IEAKSILY
-445 ALCLDNEA
+445 ALCLDNDA

-510 KVELDKNRDVKSKL
+510 KVELDKNKDIKSQL
-524 QERTVTVETTLEEAE
+524 QERMVTVETTLEEAE

-568 AYQKYQAGNYLDAV
+568 AYQKYQAGSYLDAV

-589 NIAPRFA
+589 DIAPRFA

-713 LKKWAEALIED
+713 LKKWAEALVED
-724 RDYVQAAK
+724 RDYAQATQ
-732 KIHDALDA
+732 KIHDALVA
-740 IQKVLRIDRN
+740 IQRVLKIDRN

-762 YTYAT
+762 YTYGT

-774 YEKALNILKK
+774 YENALSILKE

-789 FNRYREIE
+789 FSRYREIE
-797 YHNRAVLLIINVY
+797 YHNRGVLLIINIY
-810 FTIDKYDEARTVLE
+810 CTIDKYDEARKFLE
-824 KEERNLRRISKGA
+824 KEERNLRRLSKGA

-850 KEENRKKGRII
+850 KEKNRKEGRII
-861 RYSAEKKFII
+861 RYNAEKKFVI

-877 PGLTYLTFLSA
+877 PGLTYLTFLNA

-893 QLSDDI
+893 QLSDEI
-899 LGREVTFVG
+899 LGRKVTFVG
-908 VEDNGKRYAQH
+908 VEENGKRHAQH
-919 VCFVMEEI
+919 VCFVVEE
-927 KA
+927 K

>member
-1 MKLKFEARDYGY
+1 MMKLKFEARDYGY

-23 RDRCV
+23 RDKCV
-28 EKLGIITDGFDII
+28 EKLGIITDELDVIV
-41 PKGVLTAAQKREN
+41 PKGVLIAARKRES
-54 EIVDIE
+54 EIVDFE
-60 TLMENIDFIHI
+60 ALMENIDFIHI

-78 DNYSYVMDITKVSK
+78 NNYSYVMDITKLSK
-92 NVFEELMQS
+92 SVFEELMQS

-129 KINHGMI
+129 KINRGMT
-136 EPDERLDKF
+136 EPDAGLDEF

-153 QDLATKVP
+153 QELVTKVP

-189 GRNDDE
+189 GRADDE

-222 LALKIVNDIIRDNII
+222 LTLKIVNDIIRESII
-237 EYDFVVWVSAK
+237 EYDFIVWVSAK

-277 VGFDADNYGEDNKKK
+277 VGFDADSYGENNNKK
-292 ESDINDLFDACNRG
+292 ESDINDLFDACNRV

-371 LQELQTADE
+371 LQELQIADE

-420 SSDISKFCFEQV
+420 SSDISKFCFDQV

-510 KVELDKNRDVKSKL
+510 KVELDKNRDIKSKL
-524 QERTVTVETTLEEAE
+524 QERMVTVETTLEEAE

-568 AYQKYQAGNYLDAV
+568 AYQKYQAGSYLDAV

-589 NIAPRFA
+589 DIAPRFA

-713 LKKWAEALIED
+713 LKKWAEALVED
-724 RDYVQAAK
+724 RDYAQATQ
-732 KIHDALDA
+732 KIHDALVA
-740 IQKVLRIDRN
+740 IQKVLKIDRN

-762 YTYAT
+762 YTYGT

-774 YEKALNILKK
+774 YENALSILKE

-789 FNRYREIE
+789 FSRYREIE
-797 YHNRAVLLIINVY
+797 YHNRGVLLIINIY
-810 FTIDKYDEARTVLE
+810 FTIDKYDEARKFLE

-837 IADRYKRICEKLA
+837 IADRYKRICEKLD
-850 KEENRKKGRII
+850 KEKNRKKGRII
-861 RYSAEKKFII
+861 RYNAEKKFVI

-877 PGLTYLTFLSA
+877 PGLTYLTFLNA

-893 QLSDDI
+893 HLSDDI

-908 VEDNGKRYAQH
+908 VEESGKRHAQH
-919 VCFVMEEI
+919 VCFVVEE
-927 KA
+927 K

>member
-23 RDRCV
+23 RDKCV
-28 EKLGIITDGFDII
+28 EKLGIITDELDVIV
-41 PKGVLTAAQKREN
+41 PKGVLIAAQKRES
-54 EIVDIE
+54 EIVDFE
-60 TLMENIDFIHI
+60 MLMENIDFIHI

-78 DNYSYVMDITKVSK
+78 DNYSYVMDITKISK
-92 NVFEELMQS
+92 SAFEVLMQS
-101 LYELRIKIAHIRS
+101 LYEFRIKIAHIRS

-129 KINHGMI
+129 KINHGMT
-136 EPDERLDKF
+136 EPDAGLDEF

-153 QDLATKVP
+153 QELVTKVP
-161 IEFYEDEYTE
+161 IGFYEDEYTE

-189 GRNDDE
+189 GRADDE
-195 EKIIKMLKSNMHRV
+195 ERIIKMLKSNMHRV

-222 LALKIVNDIIRDNII
+222 LTLKIVNDIIRDSLV
-237 EYDFVVWVSAK
+237 EYDFIVWVSAK

-277 VGFDADNYGEDNKKK
+277 VGFDADSYGDDDNKK
-292 ESDINDLFDACNRG
+292 ESDINDLFDACNRV

-371 LQELQTADE
+371 LQELQIADE

-432 FSELS
+432 FSDLS
-437 LEAKSILY
+437 IEAKSILY
-445 ALCLDNEA
+445 ALCLDNDA

-510 KVELDKNRDVKSKL
+510 KVELDKNKDIKSQL
-524 QERTVTVETTLEEAE
+524 QERMVTVETTLEEAE

-568 AYQKYQAGNYLDAV
+568 AYQKYQAGSYLDAV

-589 NIAPRFA
+589 DIAPRFA

-713 LKKWAEALIED
+713 LKKWAEALVED
-724 RDYVQAAK
+724 RDYAQATQ
-732 KIHDALDA
+732 KIHDALVA
-740 IQKVLRIDRN
+740 IQRVLKIDRN

-762 YTYAT
+762 YTYGT

-774 YEKALNILKK
+774 YENALSILKE
-784 LVELP
+784 LAELP
-789 FNRYREIE
+789 FSR
-797 YHNRAVLLIINVY
+797 
-810 FTIDKYDEARTVLE
+810 
-824 KEERNLRRISKGA
+824 
-837 IADRYKRICEKLA
+837 
-850 KEENRKKGRII
+850 
-861 RYSAEKKFII
+861 
-871 IESESS
+871 
-877 PGLTYLTFLSA
+877 
-888 FKEYI
+888 
-893 QLSDDI
+893 
-899 LGREVTFVG
+899 
-908 VEDNGKRYAQH
+908 
-919 VCFVMEEI
+919 
-927 KA
+927 

>member
-13 TVIARIEKIL
+13 TVIARIEKLL
-23 RDRCV
+23 REKCV
-28 EKLGIITDGFDII
+28 EKLGIITDELEVIV
-41 PKGVLTAAQKREN
+41 PKGVLIAAQKRESV
-54 EIVDIE
+54 IVDFE
-60 TLMENIDFIHI
+60 ALMENIDFIHI

-78 DNYSYVMDITKVSK
+78 DNYSYVMDITKLPKS
-92 NVFEELMQS
+92 VFEELMQS

-129 KINHGMI
+129 KINHGMT
-136 EPDERLDKF
+136 EPDEGLDEF

-153 QDLATKVP
+153 QELVTKVP

-171 KIINNLPIADYE
+171 KIINNLPMADYE

-189 GRNDDE
+189 GRADDE
-195 EKIIKMLKSNMHRV
+195 EKIIKMLKSSMHRV

-222 LALKIVNDIIRDNII
+222 LTLKIVNDIIRDNII
-237 EYDFVVWVSAK
+237 EYDFIVWVSAK

-277 VGFDADNYGEDNKKK
+277 VGFDADSYGEDNKKK
-292 ESDINDLFDACNRG
+292 ECDINDLFDACNRV

-371 LQELQTADE
+371 LQELQIADE

-510 KVELDKNRDVKSKL
+510 KVELDKNKDIKSQL
-524 QERTVTVETTLEEAE
+524 QERMVTVETTLEEAE

-568 AYQKYQAGNYLDAV
+568 AYQKYQAGSYLDAV

-589 NIAPRFA
+589 DIAPRFA

-702 LIINY
+702 LIINN

-713 LKKWAEALIED
+713 LKKWAEALVED
-724 RDYVQAAK
+724 RDYAQATQ
-732 KIHDALDA
+732 KIHDALVA
-740 IQKVLRIDRN
+740 IQKVLKIDRN

-762 YTYAT
+762 YTYGT

-774 YEKALNILKK
+774 YENALNILKG

-789 FNRYREIE
+789 FSRYREIE
-797 YHNRAVLLIINVY
+797 CHNRGVLLIINIY
-810 FTIDKYDEARTVLE
+810 FTIDKYDEARKFLE

-850 KEENRKKGRII
+850 KEKNRKKGRII
-861 RYSAEKKFII
+861 RYNADKKFVI

-877 PGLTYLTFLSA
+877 LGLTYLTFLNA
-888 FKEYI
+888 FKEYV

-908 VEDNGKRYAQH
+908 AEENGKRHAQH
-919 VCFVMEEI
+919 VCFVVEE
-927 KA
+927 K

>member
-23 RDRCV
+23 RDKCV
-28 EKLGIITDGFDII
+28 EKLGIITDELDVIV
-41 PKGVLTAAQKREN
+41 PKGVLIAARKRES
-54 EIVDIE
+54 EIVDFE
-60 TLMENIDFIHI
+60 ALMENIDFIHI

-78 DNYSYVMDITKVSK
+78 NNYSYVMDITKLSK
-92 NVFEELMQS
+92 SVFEELMQS

-129 KINHGMI
+129 KINHGMT
-136 EPDERLDKF
+136 EPDAGLDEF

-153 QDLATKVP
+153 QELVTKVP

-189 GRNDDE
+189 GRADDE

-222 LALKIVNDIIRDNII
+222 LTLKIVNDIIRDNII
-237 EYDFVVWVSAK
+237 EYDFIVWVSAK

-277 VGFDADNYGEDNKKK
+277 VGFDADSYGEDNNKK
-292 ESDINDLFDACNRG
+292 ESDINDLFDACNRV

-371 LQELQTADE
+371 LQELQIADE
-380 SLIRSYVKKVY
+380 SLICSYVKKVY

-420 SSDISKFCFEQV
+420 SSDISKFCFDQV

-510 KVELDKNRDVKSKL
+510 KVELDKNRDIKSQL
-524 QERTVTVETTLEEAE
+524 QERMVTVETTLEEAE

-568 AYQKYQAGNYLDAV
+568 AYQKYQAGSYLDAV

-589 NIAPRFA
+589 DIAPRFA

-713 LKKWAEALIED
+713 LKKWAEALVED
-724 RDYVQAAK
+724 RDYAQATQ
-732 KIHDALDA
+732 KIHDALVA
-740 IQKVLRIDRN
+740 IQKVLKIDRN

-762 YTYAT
+762 YTYGT

-774 YEKALNILKK
+774 YENALSILKE

-789 FNRYREIE
+789 FSRYREIE
-797 YHNRAVLLIINVY
+797 YHNRGVLLIINIY
-810 FTIDKYDEARTVLE
+810 FTIDKYDEARKFLE

-837 IADRYKRICEKLA
+837 IADRYKRICEKLD
-850 KEENRKKGRII
+850 KEKNRKKGRII
-861 RYSAEKKFII
+861 RYNAEKKFVI

-877 PGLTYLTFLSA
+877 PGLTYLTFLNA

-893 QLSDDI
+893 HLSDDI

-908 VEDNGKRYAQH
+908 VEESGKRHAQH
-919 VCFVMEEI
+919 VCFVVEE
-927 KA
+927 K

>member
-13 TVIARIEKIL
+13 TVIARIEKVL
-23 RDRCV
+23 RDKCV
-28 EKLGIITDGFDII
+28 EKLGIITNKLDEIV
-41 PKGVLTAAQKREN
+41 PKGVLIAAQKRES
-54 EIVDIE
+54 EIIDLEV
-60 TLMENIDFIHI
+60 LMENIDYIHI

-78 DNYSYVMDITKVSK
+78 DNYSYVMDITKLSK
-92 NVFEELMQS
+92 NIFEELMQS

-136 EPDERLDKF
+136 EPDAGLDEF
-145 IENLLEAP
+145 IENLLETP
-153 QDLATKVP
+153 QELVTKVP
-161 IEFYEDEYTE
+161 IEFYEDEYAE

-189 GRNDDE
+189 GRADDE

-222 LALKIVNDIIRDNII
+222 LTLKIVNDIIRDNII
-237 EYDFVVWVSAK
+237 EYDFIVWVSAK

-277 VGFDADNYGEDNKKK
+277 VGFDADSYGEDDNKK
-292 ESDINDLFDACNRG
+292 ESDINDLLDACNRV

-371 LQELQTADE
+371 LQELQIADE
-380 SLIRSYVKKVY
+380 TLIRSYVKKVY

-510 KVELDKNRDVKSKL
+510 KVELDKNRDIKSQL

-539 RAKVQY
+539 RAKTQY

-568 AYQKYQAGNYLDAV
+568 AYQKYQAGSYLDAV

-589 NIAPRFA
+589 DIAPRFA

-642 SDKIKEAYNYY
+642 SDKIKEAYTYY
-653 EKAYKL
+653 ERAYKL

-679 FQRADKLYKE
+679 FQRADKLYQE

-713 LKKWAEALIED
+713 LKKWAEALVED
-724 RDYVQAAK
+724 RDYAQATQK
-732 KIHDALDA
+732 VHDALVA
-740 IQKVLRIDRN
+740 IQKVLKIDRN

-762 YTYAT
+762 YTYGT

-774 YEKALNILKK
+774 YENALSILKE

-789 FNRYREIE
+789 FSRYREIE
-797 YHNRAVLLIINVY
+797 YHNRGVLLIINIY
-810 FTIDKYDEARTVLE
+810 CTIEKYDEARKFLA

-850 KEENRKKGRII
+850 KEKNRKKGKII
-861 RYSAEKKFII
+861 RYNTEKKFVI

-877 PGLTYLTFLSA
+877 PGLTYLTFLNA

-908 VEDNGKRYAQH
+908 IEENGKRHAQH
-919 VCFVMEEI
+919 VCFVLEE
-927 KA
+927 K

>member
-23 RDRCV
+23 RDKCV
-28 EKLGIITDGFDII
+28 EKLGIITDELDAIV
-41 PKGVLTAAQKREN
+41 PKGVLIAARKRES
-54 EIVDIE
+54 EIADFEILV
-60 TLMENIDFIHI
+60 ENIDFIHI

-78 DNYSYVMDITKVSK
+78 DNYSYVMDITKLSK
-92 NVFEELMQS
+92 SVFEELMQS

-129 KINHGMI
+129 RINHGMT
-136 EPDERLDKF
+136 EPDAGLDEF
-145 IENLLEAP
+145 IENILEAP
-153 QDLATKVP
+153 QELVTKVP
-161 IEFYEDEYTE
+161 IEFYEDEYTT

-189 GRNDDE
+189 GRADDE

-222 LALKIVNDIIRDNII
+222 LTLKIVNDIIRDNII
-237 EYDFVVWVSAK
+237 EYDFIVWVSAK

-277 VGFDADNYGEDNKKK
+277 VGFVAESYGEDDDKK
-292 ESDINDLFDACNRG
+292 ERDINDLFDACNRV

-371 LQELQTADE
+371 LQELQIADE

-445 ALCLDNEA
+445 ALCLDNDA

-485 EQKVNKQNGEINS
+485 EQKVNKQNGVINS

-510 KVELDKNRDVKSKL
+510 KVELDKNKDIKSQL
-524 QERTVTVETTLEEAE
+524 QDRMVTVETTLEEAE

-568 AYQKYQAGNYLDAV
+568 AYQKYQAGSYLDAV
-582 ETFKKAV
+582 DTFKKAV
-589 NIAPRFA
+589 DIAPRFA

-668 SYAQAISRLGD
+668 SYAQAISRLGNY
-679 FQRADKLYKE
+679 QRADQLYKE

-713 LKKWAEALIED
+713 LKKWAEALVED
-724 RDYVQAAK
+724 RDYGQATQ
-732 KIHDALDA
+732 KIHDALVA
-740 IQKVLRIDRN
+740 IQKVLKIDRN
-750 DYKAKELHMDIL
+750 DNKAKELHMDIL
-762 YTYAT
+762 YTYGM

-774 YEKALNILKK
+774 YENALSILKE

-797 YHNRAVLLIINVY
+797 YHNRGVLLIINIY
-810 FTIDKYDEARTVLE
+810 CNIDKYDEARKFLT
-824 KEERNLRRISKGA
+824 KEERNLRRISKGV

-850 KEENRKKGRII
+850 KEKNRKKGRII
-861 RYSAEKKFII
+861 RYNAEKKFVI

-877 PGLTYLTFLSA
+877 PGLTYLTFLNA

-899 LGREVTFVG
+899 LGRDVTFVG
-908 VEDNGKRYAQH
+908 VEEDGKRYAQH
-919 VCFVMEEI
+919 VCFVMEE
-927 KA
+927 K

>member
-23 RDRCV
+23 RDKCV
-28 EKLGIITDGFDII
+28 EKLGIITDELDVIV
-41 PKGVLTAAQKREN
+41 PKGVLIAAQKRES
-54 EIVDIE
+54 EIVDFE
-60 TLMENIDFIHI
+60 MLMENIDFIHI

-78 DNYSYVMDITKVSK
+78 DNYSYVMDITKISK
-92 NVFEELMQS
+92 SAFEVLMQS
-101 LYELRIKIAHIRS
+101 LYEFRIKIAHIRS

-129 KINHGMI
+129 KINHGMT
-136 EPDERLDKF
+136 EPDAGLDEF

-153 QDLATKVP
+153 QELVTKVP
-161 IEFYEDEYTE
+161 IGFYEDEYTE

-189 GRNDDE
+189 GRADDE
-195 EKIIKMLKSNMHRV
+195 ERIIKMLKSNMHRV

-222 LALKIVNDIIRDNII
+222 LTLKIVNDIIRDSLV
-237 EYDFVVWVSAK
+237 EYDFIVWVSAK

-277 VGFDADNYGEDNKKK
+277 VGFDADSYGDDDNKK
-292 ESDINDLFDACNRG
+292 ESDINDLFDACNRV

-371 LQELQTADE
+371 LQELQIADE

-432 FSELS
+432 FSDLS
-437 LEAKSILY
+437 IEAKSILY
-445 ALCLDNEA
+445 ALCLDNDA

-510 KVELDKNRDVKSKL
+510 KVELDKNKDIKSQL
-524 QERTVTVETTLEEAE
+524 QERMVTVETTLEEAE

-568 AYQKYQAGNYLDAV
+568 AYQKYQAGSYLDAV

-589 NIAPRFA
+589 DIAPRFA

-713 LKKWAEALIED
+713 LKKWAEALVED
-724 RDYVQAAK
+724 RDYAQATQ
-732 KIHDALDA
+732 KIHDALVA
-740 IQKVLRIDRN
+740 IQRVLKIDRN

-762 YTYAT
+762 YTYGT

-774 YEKALNILKK
+774 YENALSILKE

-789 FNRYREIE
+789 FSRYREIE
-797 YHNRAVLLIINVY
+797 YHNRGVLLIINIY
-810 FTIDKYDEARTVLE
+810 CTIDKYDEARKFLE
-824 KEERNLRRISKGA
+824 KEERNLRRLSKGA

-850 KEENRKKGRII
+850 KEKNRKEGRII
-861 RYSAEKKFII
+861 RYNAEKKFVI

-877 PGLTYLTFLSA
+877 PGLTYLTFLNA

-899 LGREVTFVG
+899 LGRKVTFVG
-908 VEDNGKRYAQH
+908 VEENGKRHAQH
-919 VCFVMEEI
+919 VCFVVEE
-927 KA
+927 K

>member
-1 MKLKFEARDYGY
+1 MMKLKFEARDYGY

-23 RDRCV
+23 RDKCV
-28 EKLGIITDGFDII
+28 EKLGIITDELDVIV
-41 PKGVLTAAQKREN
+41 PKGVLIAARKRES
-54 EIVDIE
+54 EIVDFE
-60 TLMENIDFIHI
+60 ALMENIDFIHI

-78 DNYSYVMDITKVSK
+78 NNYSYVMDITKLSK
-92 NVFEELMQS
+92 SVFEELMQS

-129 KINHGMI
+129 KINRGMT
-136 EPDERLDKF
+136 EPDAGLDEF

-153 QDLATKVP
+153 QELVTKVP

-189 GRNDDE
+189 GRADDE

-222 LALKIVNDIIRDNII
+222 LTLKIVNDIIRESII
-237 EYDFVVWVSAK
+237 EYDFIVWVSAK

-277 VGFDADNYGEDNKKK
+277 VGFDADSYGENNKKK
-292 ESDINDLFDACNRG
+292 ESDINDLFDACNRV

-371 LQELQTADE
+371 LQELQIADE

-420 SSDISKFCFEQV
+420 SSDISKFCFDQV

-510 KVELDKNRDVKSKL
+510 KVELDKNRDIKSKL
-524 QERTVTVETTLEEAE
+524 QERMVTVETTLEEAE

-568 AYQKYQAGNYLDAV
+568 AYQKYQAGSYLDAV

-589 NIAPRFA
+589 DIAPRFA

-713 LKKWAEALIED
+713 LKKWAEALVED
-724 RDYVQAAK
+724 RDYAQATQ
-732 KIHDALDA
+732 KIHDALVA
-740 IQKVLRIDRN
+740 IQKVLKIDRN

-762 YTYAT
+762 YTYGT

-774 YEKALNILKK
+774 YENALSILKE

-789 FNRYREIE
+789 FSRYREIE
-797 YHNRAVLLIINVY
+797 YHNRGVLLIINIY
-810 FTIDKYDEARTVLE
+810 FTIDKYDEARKFLE

-837 IADRYKRICEKLA
+837 IADRYKRICEKLD
-850 KEENRKKGRII
+850 KEKNRKKGRII
-861 RYSAEKKFII
+861 RYNAEKKFVI

-877 PGLTYLTFLSA
+877 PGLTYLTFLNA

-893 QLSDDI
+893 HLSDDI

-908 VEDNGKRYAQH
+908 VEESGKRHAQH
-919 VCFVMEEI
+919 VCFVVEE
-927 KA
+927 K

>member
-23 RDRCV
+23 RDKCV
-28 EKLGIITDGFDII
+28 EKLGIITDELDVIV
-41 PKGVLTAAQKREN
+41 PKGVLIAAQKRES
-54 EIVDIE
+54 EIVDFE
-60 TLMENIDFIHI
+60 ALMENIDFIHI

-78 DNYSYVMDITKVSK
+78 DNYSYVMDITKLSK
-92 NVFEELMQS
+92 SVFEELMQS

-129 KINHGMI
+129 KINYGMT
-136 EPDERLDKF
+136 EPDAGLYEF

-153 QDLATKVP
+153 QELVTKVP
-161 IEFYEDEYTE
+161 MEFYEDEYTE

-189 GRNDDE
+189 GRADDE

-222 LALKIVNDIIRDNII
+222 LTLKIVNDIIRDNII
-237 EYDFVVWVSAK
+237 EYDFIVWVSAK

-277 VGFDADNYGEDNKKK
+277 VGFDADSYGEDNNKK
-292 ESDINDLFDACNRG
+292 ESDINDLFDACNRV

-341 LGQVERRYDLKE
+341 
-353 LKEKDA
+353 
-359 IHLFRIICKEKG
+359 
-371 LQELQTADE
+371 
-380 SLIRSYVKKVY
+380 
-391 CYPLAIKWVLGQAAL
+391 LGQAAL

-510 KVELDKNRDVKSKL
+510 KVELDKNRDIKSQL
-524 QERTVTVETTLEEAE
+524 QERMVTVETTLEEAE

-568 AYQKYQAGNYLDAV
+568 AYQKYQAGSYLDAV

-589 NIAPRFA
+589 DITPRFA

-713 LKKWAEALIED
+713 LKKWAEALVED
-724 RDYVQAAK
+724 RDYAQATQ
-732 KIHDALDA
+732 KIHDALVA
-740 IQKVLRIDRN
+740 IQKVLKIDRN

-762 YTYAT
+762 YTYGT

-774 YEKALNILKK
+774 YENALSILKE

-789 FNRYREIE
+789 FCRYREIE
-797 YHNRAVLLIINVY
+797 YHNRCVLLIINIY
-810 FTIDKYDEARTVLE
+810 FTIDKYDEARKFLE

-850 KEENRKKGRII
+850 KEKNRKKGRII
-861 RYSAEKKFII
+861 RYNAEKKFVI

-877 PGLTYLTFLSA
+877 PGLTYLTFLNA

-908 VEDNGKRYAQH
+908 VEENGKRHAQH
-919 VCFVMEEI
+919 VCFVVEE
-927 KA
+927 K

>member
-1 MKLKFEARDYGY
+1 MKMKFEARDYAY
-13 TVIARIEKIL
+13 TIISRLESIL
-23 RDRCV
+23 RGKCI
-28 EKLGIITDGFDII
+28 KALCIKTDDLEVFV
-41 PKGVLTAAQKREN
+41 PKGVIEAAKKRESG
-54 EIVDIE
+54 ILDLD
-60 TLMENIDFIHI
+60 TLMENIDFIHL

-78 DNYSYVMDITKVSK
+78 DNYSDVMNKEKVSK
-92 NVFEELMQS
+92 EIFEELMQS
-101 LYELRIKIAHIRS
+101 LYYLRIKIAHIRS
-114 YFTNT
+114 YFTNS
-119 DLNNLIDETK
+119 DLANLIEEVK
-129 KINHGMI
+129 KVNHGML
-136 EPDERLDKF
+136 EPDDDLDKF
-145 IENLLEAP
+145 IQRLLDEP
-153 QDLATKVP
+153 QELISKVP
-161 IEFYEDEYTE
+161 IDFFEDEYSSN
-171 KIINNLPIADYE
+171 IINNLPIADYE

-189 GRNDDE
+189 GRADDE
-195 EKIIKMLKSNMHRV
+195 DKIIKMLKSNNHRV

-222 LALKIVNDIIRDNII
+222 LTLKIVNDIIRDKVI
-237 EYDFVVWVSAK
+237 EYDFIVWVSAK

-266 YDELLDTILNV
+266 YDELLDTILDV
-277 VGFDADNYGEDNKKK
+277 VGFDSDSYGADTDKK
-292 ESDINDLFDACNRG
+292 ESDINDLFDVCNRV

-330 NVNFIITSRRG
+330 NVNFLITSRRG

-353 LKEKDA
+353 LREKDA

-371 LQELQTADE
+371 LNELQIAEE

-391 CYPLAIKWVLGQAAL
+391 CYPLAIKWVLGQAAV
-406 GKDIMCVIDGINEQ
+406 GKNIMSIVDGINEQ

-437 LEAKSILY
+437 PEAKSVLY
-445 ALCLDNEA
+445 TLCLDNEA

-467 ISFEDCIHDLLIV
+467 ICFEDCIHDLLIV

-485 EQKVNKQNGEINS
+485 EQRVNKQNGEINS

-510 KVELDKNRDVKSKL
+510 KVELEKNKDVKSLL
-524 QERTVTVETTLEEAE
+524 QDRMVTVETTLEEAE

-568 AYQKYQAGNYLDAV
+568 AYQKYQAGSYLDAV
-582 ETFKKAV
+582 ETFRKAV
-589 NIAPRFA
+589 DIAPRFA

-611 WAEADALMEK
+611 WAEADVLMEK
-621 ASKLNKDDTQIWLV
+621 ASKLNEDDTQIWLV

-679 FQRADKLYKE
+679 FQRADQLYKE

-713 LKKWAEALIED
+713 LKKWAEVLISD
-724 RDYVQAAK
+724 RDFIQATQR
-732 KIHDALDA
+732 IQDALVA
-740 IQKVLRIDRN
+740 IHKVIELDKN
-750 DYKAKELHMDIL
+750 DNKAKELYMDVL
-762 YTYAT
+762 YTYGT
-767 VYDKQKD
+767 LYDKSKEH
-774 YEKALNILKK
+774 EKALDILGK
-784 LVELP
+784 LVQLP
-789 FNRYREIE
+789 FVRYREIE
-797 YHNRAVLLIINVY
+797 YHNRGVLLIANIYCVLNR
-810 FTIDKYDEARTVLE
+810 YDEAKLLLS
-824 KEERNLRRISKGA
+824 KEERNIRRINKGFF
-837 IADRYKRICEKLA
+837 IDRYKRICDKIA
-850 KEENRKKGRII
+850 KEQNRIKGTIVRCNK
-861 RYSAEKKFII
+861 EKKYVI
-871 IESESS
+871 IESDYCS
-877 PGLTYLTFLSA
+877 GYTYLAILSA

-893 QLSDDI
+893 QLSDDLI
-899 LGREVTFVG
+899 GKKVIFVG
-908 VEDNGKRYAQH
+908 IEENGKRHAQN
-919 VCFVMEEI
+919 VFFES
-927 KA
+927 

>member
-1 MKLKFEARDYGY
+1 M
-13 TVIARIEKIL
+13 
-23 RDRCV
+23 
-28 EKLGIITDGFDII
+28 
-41 PKGVLTAAQKREN
+41 
-54 EIVDIE
+54 
-60 TLMENIDFIHI
+60 
-71 KEILLYK
+71 
-78 DNYSYVMDITKVSK
+78 
-92 NVFEELMQS
+92 
-101 LYELRIKIAHIRS
+101 
-114 YFTNT
+114 
-119 DLNNLIDETK
+119 
-129 KINHGMI
+129 
-136 EPDERLDKF
+136 
-145 IENLLEAP
+145 
-153 QDLATKVP
+153 
-161 IEFYEDEYTE
+161 
-171 KIINNLPIADYE
+171 
-183 YEGGFV
+183 
-189 GRNDDE
+189 
-195 EKIIKMLKSNMHRV
+195 
-209 ITIAGAG
+209 
-216 GVGKSA
+216 
-222 LALKIVNDIIRDNII
+222 
-237 EYDFVVWVSAK
+237 
-248 ENKLSY
+248 
-254 LGIEDLEPTLKN
+254 
-266 YDELLDTILNV
+266 
-277 VGFDADNYGEDNKKK
+277 
-292 ESDINDLFDACNRG
+292 
-306 LLIIDNLE
+306 E

-371 LQELQTADE
+371 LQELQIADE

-420 SSDISKFCFEQV
+420 SSDISKFCFDQV

-510 KVELDKNRDVKSKL
+510 KVELDKNRDIKSQL
-524 QERTVTVETTLEEAE
+524 QERMVTVETTLEEAE

-568 AYQKYQAGNYLDAV
+568 AYQKYQAGSYLDAV

-589 NIAPRFA
+589 DIAPRFA

-713 LKKWAEALIED
+713 LKKWAEALVED
-724 RDYVQAAK
+724 RDYAQATQ
-732 KIHDALDA
+732 KIHDALVA
-740 IQKVLRIDRN
+740 IQKVLKIDRN

-762 YTYAT
+762 YTYGT

-774 YEKALNILKK
+774 YENALSILKE

-789 FNRYREIE
+789 FSRYREIE
-797 YHNRAVLLIINVY
+797 YHNRGVLLIINIY
-810 FTIDKYDEARTVLE
+810 FTIDKYDEARKFLE

-837 IADRYKRICEKLA
+837 IADRYKRICEKLD
-850 KEENRKKGRII
+850 KEKNRKKGRII
-861 RYSAEKKFII
+861 RYNAEKKFVI

-877 PGLTYLTFLSA
+877 PGLTYLTFLNA

-893 QLSDDI
+893 HLSDDI

-908 VEDNGKRYAQH
+908 VEESGKRHAQH
-919 VCFVMEEI
+919 VCFVVEE
-927 KA
+927 K

>member
-23 RDRCV
+23 RDKCV
-28 EKLGIITDGFDII
+28 EKLGIITDELDVIV
-41 PKGVLTAAQKREN
+41 PKGVLIAAQKRES
-54 EIVDIE
+54 EIVDFE
-60 TLMENIDFIHI
+60 MLMENIDFIHI

-78 DNYSYVMDITKVSK
+78 DNYSYVMDITKISK
-92 NVFEELMQS
+92 SAFEVLMQS
-101 LYELRIKIAHIRS
+101 LYEFRIKIAHIRS

-129 KINHGMI
+129 KINHGMT
-136 EPDERLDKF
+136 EPDAGLDEF

-153 QDLATKVP
+153 QELVTKVP
-161 IEFYEDEYTE
+161 IGFYEDEYTE

-189 GRNDDE
+189 GRADDE
-195 EKIIKMLKSNMHRV
+195 ERIIKMLKSNMHRV

-222 LALKIVNDIIRDNII
+222 LTLKIVNDIIRDSLV
-237 EYDFVVWVSAK
+237 EYDFIVWVSAK

-277 VGFDADNYGEDNKKK
+277 VGFDADSYGDDDNKK
-292 ESDINDLFDACNRG
+292 ESDINDLFDACNRV

-371 LQELQTADE
+371 LQELQIADE

-432 FSELS
+432 FSDLS
-437 LEAKSILY
+437 IEAKSILY
-445 ALCLDNEA
+445 ALCLDNDA

-510 KVELDKNRDVKSKL
+510 KVELDKNKDIKSQL
-524 QERTVTVETTLEEAE
+524 QERMVTVETTLEEAE

-568 AYQKYQAGNYLDAV
+568 AYQKYQAGSYLDAV

-589 NIAPRFA
+589 DIAPRFA

-713 LKKWAEALIED
+713 LKKWAEALVED
-724 RDYVQAAK
+724 RDYAQATQ
-732 KIHDALDA
+732 KIHDALVA
-740 IQKVLRIDRN
+740 IQRVLKIDRN

-762 YTYAT
+762 YTYGT

-774 YEKALNILKK
+774 YENALSILKE

-789 FNRYREIE
+789 FSRYREIE
-797 YHNRAVLLIINVY
+797 YHNRGVLLIINIY
-810 FTIDKYDEARTVLE
+810 CTIDKYDEARKFLE
-824 KEERNLRRISKGA
+824 KEERNLRRLSKGA

-850 KEENRKKGRII
+850 KEKNRKEGRII
-861 RYSAEKKFII
+861 RYNAEKKFVI

-877 PGLTYLTFLSA
+877 PGLTYLTFLNA

-893 QLSDDI
+893 QLSDEI
-899 LGREVTFVG
+899 LGRKVTFVG
-908 VEDNGKRYAQH
+908 VEENGKRHAQH
-919 VCFVMEEI
+919 VCFVVEE
-927 KA
+927 K

>member
-23 RDRCV
+23 RDKCV
-28 EKLGIITDGFDII
+28 EKLGIITDELDVIV
-41 PKGVLTAAQKREN
+41 PKGVLIAAQKRES
-54 EIVDIE
+54 EIVDFE
-60 TLMENIDFIHI
+60 MLMENIDFIHI

-78 DNYSYVMDITKVSK
+78 DNYSYVMDITKISK
-92 NVFEELMQS
+92 SAFEVLMQS
-101 LYELRIKIAHIRS
+101 LSEFRIKIAHIRS

-129 KINHGMI
+129 KINHGMT
-136 EPDERLDKF
+136 EPDAGLDEF

-153 QDLATKVP
+153 QELVTKVP
-161 IEFYEDEYTE
+161 IGFYEDEYTE

-189 GRNDDE
+189 GRADDE
-195 EKIIKMLKSNMHRV
+195 ERIIKMLKSNMHRV

-222 LALKIVNDIIRDNII
+222 LTLKIVNDIIRDSLV
-237 EYDFVVWVSAK
+237 EYDFIVWVSAK

-277 VGFDADNYGEDNKKK
+277 VGFDADSYRDDDNKK
-292 ESDINDLFDACNRG
+292 ESDINDLFDACNRV

-371 LQELQTADE
+371 LQELQIADE

-432 FSELS
+432 FSDLS
-437 LEAKSILY
+437 IEAKSILY
-445 ALCLDNEA
+445 ALCLDNDA

-510 KVELDKNRDVKSKL
+510 KVELDKNKDIKSQL
-524 QERTVTVETTLEEAE
+524 QERMVTVETTLEEAE

-568 AYQKYQAGNYLDAV
+568 AYQKYQAGSYLDAV

-589 NIAPRFA
+589 DIAPRFA

-713 LKKWAEALIED
+713 LKKWAEALVED
-724 RDYVQAAK
+724 RDYAQATQ
-732 KIHDALDA
+732 KIHDALVA
-740 IQKVLRIDRN
+740 IQRVLKIDRN

-762 YTYAT
+762 YTYGT

-774 YEKALNILKK
+774 YENALSILKE

-789 FNRYREIE
+789 FSRYREIE
-797 YHNRAVLLIINVY
+797 YHNRGVLLIINIY
-810 FTIDKYDEARTVLE
+810 CTIDKYDEARKFLE
-824 KEERNLRRISKGA
+824 KEERNLRRLSKGA

-850 KEENRKKGRII
+850 KEKNRKEGRII
-861 RYSAEKKFII
+861 RYNAEKKFVI

-877 PGLTYLTFLSA
+877 PGLTYLTFLNA

-899 LGREVTFVG
+899 LGRKVTFVG
-908 VEDNGKRYAQH
+908 VEENGKRHAQH
-919 VCFVMEEI
+919 VCFVVEE
-927 KA
+927 K

>member
-23 RDRCV
+23 RDKCV
-28 EKLGIITDGFDII
+28 EKLGIITDELDVIV
-41 PKGVLTAAQKREN
+41 PKGVLIAAQKRES
-54 EIVDIE
+54 EIVDFE
-60 TLMENIDFIHI
+60 MLMENIDFIHI

-78 DNYSYVMDITKVSK
+78 DNYSYVMDITKISK
-92 NVFEELMQS
+92 SAFEVLMQS

-129 KINHGMI
+129 KINHGMT
-136 EPDERLDKF
+136 EPDAGLDEF
-145 IENLLEAP
+145 IENLLEEP
-153 QDLATKVP
+153 QELVTKVP

-189 GRNDDE
+189 GRADDE

-222 LALKIVNDIIRDNII
+222 LTLKIVNDIIRDSLV
-237 EYDFVVWVSAK
+237 EYDFIVWVSAK

-277 VGFDADNYGEDNKKK
+277 VGFDADSYGDDDNKK
-292 ESDINDLFDACNRG
+292 ESDINDLFDACDRV

-371 LQELQTADE
+371 LQELQIADE

-432 FSELS
+432 FSDLS
-437 LEAKSILY
+437 IEAKSILY
-445 ALCLDNEA
+445 ALCLDNDA

-510 KVELDKNRDVKSKL
+510 KVELDKNKDIKSQL
-524 QERTVTVETTLEEAE
+524 QERMVTVETTLEEAE

-568 AYQKYQAGNYLDAV
+568 AYQKYQAGSYLDAV

-589 NIAPRFA
+589 DIAPRFA

-653 EKAYKL
+653 EKASKL

-713 LKKWAEALIED
+713 LKKWAEALVED
-724 RDYVQAAK
+724 RDYAQATQ
-732 KIHDALDA
+732 KIHDALVA
-740 IQKVLRIDRN
+740 IQRVLKIDRN

-762 YTYAT
+762 YTYGT

-774 YEKALNILKK
+774 YENALSILKE

-789 FNRYREIE
+789 FSRYREIE
-797 YHNRAVLLIINVY
+797 YHNRGVLLIINIY
-810 FTIDKYDEARTVLE
+810 CTIDKYDEARKFLE
-824 KEERNLRRISKGA
+824 KEERNLRRLSKGA

-850 KEENRKKGRII
+850 KEKNRKEGRII
-861 RYSAEKKFII
+861 RYNAEKKFVI

-877 PGLTYLTFLSA
+877 PGLTYLTFLNA

-908 VEDNGKRYAQH
+908 VEENGKRYAQH
-919 VCFVMEEI
+919 VCFAVEE
-927 KA
+927 K

>member
-1 MKLKFEARDYGY
+1 MMKLKFEARDYGY

-23 RDRCV
+23 RDKCV
-28 EKLGIITDGFDII
+28 EKLGIITDELDVIV
-41 PKGVLTAAQKREN
+41 PKGVLIAARKRES
-54 EIVDIE
+54 EIVDFE
-60 TLMENIDFIHI
+60 ALMENIDFIHI

-78 DNYSYVMDITKVSK
+78 NNYSYVMDITKLSK
-92 NVFEELMQS
+92 SVFEELMQS

-129 KINHGMI
+129 KINHGMT
-136 EPDERLDKF
+136 EPDAGLDEF

-153 QDLATKVP
+153 QELVTKVP

-189 GRNDDE
+189 GRADDE

-222 LALKIVNDIIRDNII
+222 LTLKIVNDIIRDNII
-237 EYDFVVWVSAK
+237 EYDFIVWVSAK

-277 VGFDADNYGEDNKKK
+277 VGFDADSYGEDNNKK
-292 ESDINDLFDACNRG
+292 ESDINDLFDACNRV

-371 LQELQTADE
+371 LQELQIADE

-420 SSDISKFCFEQV
+420 SSDISKFCFDQV

-510 KVELDKNRDVKSKL
+510 KVELDKNRDIKSQL
-524 QERTVTVETTLEEAE
+524 QERMVTVETTLEEAE

-568 AYQKYQAGNYLDAV
+568 AYQKYQAGSYLDAV

-589 NIAPRFA
+589 DIAPRFA

-713 LKKWAEALIED
+713 LKKWAEALVED
-724 RDYVQAAK
+724 RDYAQATQ
-732 KIHDALDA
+732 KIHDALVA
-740 IQKVLRIDRN
+740 IQKVLKIDRN

-762 YTYAT
+762 YTYGT

-774 YEKALNILKK
+774 YENALSILKE

-789 FNRYREIE
+789 FSRYREIE
-797 YHNRAVLLIINVY
+797 YHNRGVLLIINIY
-810 FTIDKYDEARTVLE
+810 FTIDKYDEARKFLE

-837 IADRYKRICEKLA
+837 IADRYKRICEKLD
-850 KEENRKKGRII
+850 KEKNRKKGRII
-861 RYSAEKKFII
+861 RYNAEKKFVI

-877 PGLTYLTFLSA
+877 PGLTYLTFLNA

-893 QLSDDI
+893 HLSDDI
-899 LGREVTFVG
+899 LGRDPIFCA
-908 VEDNGKRYAQH
+908 RRASS
-919 VCFVMEEI
+919 I
-927 KA
+927 

>member
-13 TVIARIEKIL
+13 TVIARIEKLL
-23 RDRCV
+23 REKCV
-28 EKLGIITDGFDII
+28 EKLGIITDELEVIV
-41 PKGVLTAAQKREN
+41 PKGVLIAAQKRESV
-54 EIVDIE
+54 IVDFE
-60 TLMENIDFIHI
+60 ALMENIDFIHI

-78 DNYSYVMDITKVSK
+78 DNYSYVMDITKLPKS
-92 NVFEELMQS
+92 VFEELMQS

-129 KINHGMI
+129 KINHGMT
-136 EPDERLDKF
+136 EPDEGLDEF

-153 QDLATKVP
+153 QELVTKVP

-171 KIINNLPIADYE
+171 KIINNLPMADYE

-189 GRNDDE
+189 GRADDE
-195 EKIIKMLKSNMHRV
+195 EKIIKMLKSSMHRV

-222 LALKIVNDIIRDNII
+222 LTLKIVNDIIRDNII
-237 EYDFVVWVSAK
+237 EYDFIVWVSAK

-277 VGFDADNYGEDNKKK
+277 VGFDADSYGEDNKKK
-292 ESDINDLFDACNRG
+292 ECDINDLFDACNRV

-371 LQELQTADE
+371 LQELQIADE

-453 VPKGVLKYISNLDD
+453 APKGVLKYISNLDD

-510 KVELDKNRDVKSKL
+510 KVELDKNKDIKSQL
-524 QERTVTVETTLEEAE
+524 QERMVTVETTLEEAE

-568 AYQKYQAGNYLDAV
+568 AYQKYQAGSYLDAV

-589 NIAPRFA
+589 DIAPRFA

-702 LIINY
+702 LIINN

-713 LKKWAEALIED
+713 LKKWAEALVED
-724 RDYVQAAK
+724 RDYAQATQ
-732 KIHDALDA
+732 KIHDALVA
-740 IQKVLRIDRN
+740 IQKVLKIDRN

-762 YTYAT
+762 YTYGT

-774 YEKALNILKK
+774 YENALNILKG

-789 FNRYREIE
+789 FSRYREIE
-797 YHNRAVLLIINVY
+797 CHNRGVLLIINIY
-810 FTIDKYDEARTVLE
+810 FTIDKYDEARKFLE

-850 KEENRKKGRII
+850 KEKNRKKGRII
-861 RYSAEKKFII
+861 RYNADKKFVI

-877 PGLTYLTFLSA
+877 PGLTYLTFLNA
-888 FKEYI
+888 FKEYV

-908 VEDNGKRYAQH
+908 AEENGKRHAQH
-919 VCFVMEEI
+919 VCFVVEE
-927 KA
+927 K

>member
-23 RDRCV
+23 RDKCV
-28 EKLGIITDGFDII
+28 EKLGIITDELDVIV
-41 PKGVLTAAQKREN
+41 PKGVLIAAQKRES
-54 EIVDIE
+54 EIVDFE
-60 TLMENIDFIHI
+60 MLMENIDFIHI

-78 DNYSYVMDITKVSK
+78 DNYSYVMDITKISK
-92 NVFEELMQS
+92 SAFEVLMQS
-101 LYELRIKIAHIRS
+101 LYEFRIKIAHIRS

-129 KINHGMI
+129 KINHGMT
-136 EPDERLDKF
+136 EPDVGLDEF

-153 QDLATKVP
+153 QELVTKVP
-161 IEFYEDEYTE
+161 IGFYEDEYTE

-189 GRNDDE
+189 GRADDE
-195 EKIIKMLKSNMHRV
+195 ERIIKMLKSNMHRV

-222 LALKIVNDIIRDNII
+222 LTLKIVNDIIRDSLV
-237 EYDFVVWVSAK
+237 EYDFIVWVSAK

-277 VGFDADNYGEDNKKK
+277 VGFDADSYGDDDNKK
-292 ESDINDLFDACNRG
+292 ESDINDLFDACNRV

-371 LQELQTADE
+371 LQELQIADE

-432 FSELS
+432 FSDLS
-437 LEAKSILY
+437 IEAKSILY
-445 ALCLDNEA
+445 ALCLDNDA

-510 KVELDKNRDVKSKL
+510 KVELDKNKDIKSQL
-524 QERTVTVETTLEEAE
+524 QERMVTVETTLEEAE

-568 AYQKYQAGNYLDAV
+568 AYQKYQAGSYLDAV

-589 NIAPRFA
+589 DIAPRFA

-713 LKKWAEALIED
+713 LKKWAEALVED
-724 RDYVQAAK
+724 RDYAQATQ
-732 KIHDALDA
+732 KIHDALVA
-740 IQKVLRIDRN
+740 IQRVLKIDRN

-762 YTYAT
+762 YTYGT

-774 YEKALNILKK
+774 YENALSILKE

-789 FNRYREIE
+789 FSRYREIE
-797 YHNRAVLLIINVY
+797 YHNRGVLLIINIY
-810 FTIDKYDEARTVLE
+810 CTIDKYDEARKFLE
-824 KEERNLRRISKGA
+824 KEERNLRRLSKGA

-850 KEENRKKGRII
+850 KEKNRKEGRII
-861 RYSAEKKFII
+861 RYNAEKKFVI

-877 PGLTYLTFLSA
+877 PGLTYLTFLNA

-899 LGREVTFVG
+899 LGRKVTFVG
-908 VEDNGKRYAQH
+908 VEENGKRHAQH
-919 VCFVMEEI
+919 VCFVVEE
-927 KA
+927 K